1 MQEAQEVLSKVTGG
15 AAGHKLPTRKL
26 GRYGPEVTAIGYG
39 TMGLVSTVQDI
50 FCECIVADHL
60 QSAFYGP
67 PMEDEKRFEVL
78 DKVYADGDL
87 FWDSADI
94 YMDSEDLL
102 GEHGQRFS

>member
-1 MQEAQEVLSKVTGG
+1 MLQGSFVETNK
-15 AAGHKLPTRKL
+15 
-26 GRYGPEVTAIGYG
+26 
-39 TMGLVSTVQDI
+39 
-50 FCECIVADHL
+50 L

-102 GEHGQRFS
+102 GRYNEEL